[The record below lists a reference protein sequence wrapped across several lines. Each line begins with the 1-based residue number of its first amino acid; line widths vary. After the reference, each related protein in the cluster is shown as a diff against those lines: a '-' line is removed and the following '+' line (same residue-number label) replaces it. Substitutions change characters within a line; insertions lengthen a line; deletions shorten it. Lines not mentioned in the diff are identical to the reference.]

1 MTLESP
7 DNHLSH
13 LSLAVPT
20 PLMPPAKCL
29 FKFAKLTALRYGVIL
44 HGEGLF
50 EFGKFRQ
57 RVESCRLTNNR
68 KREFRSK
75 FFLSNFIKPTI

>member
-7 DNHLSH
+7 DNRLSH

-29 FKFAKLTALRYGVIL
+29 FKFAKLTALRYSVIL
-44 HGEGLF
+44 HGDGYSSSVSLI
-50 EFGKFRQ
+50 R
-57 RVESCRLTNNR
+57 ES
-68 KREFRSK
+68 KVVV
-75 FFLSNFIKPTI
+75 